1 MISQNVFDVIRTRDA
16 WVDDLIVYV
25 QEKPVG
31 LLVPSTLISAS
42 NSDDSYFYGP
52 KGIGAFQLVNTDSAW
67 AALIAVGAVL
77 FGSIDEVQRLRQAL
91 HDDRTSRT
99 TAYFCTVCSNCTETL
114 QALDRI
120 RASAVAVIGTGGIG
134 SLTAMSLAGAGVA
147 SLRLIDQDVVEASNF
162 NRQFFYQR
170 RHIGKRKVDA
180 LAEAIQE
187 RFSDVDVAC
196 IDQSASV
203 ETAEEMMDGVD
214 AVIVSADEPLGL
226 ASTISRVART
236 RGIHAIS
243 CGYVLGDAG
252 VQFFS
257 AAGASHN
264 VVAHEDVPRLWSRVP
279 QSVMPSFG
287 PTNIELAGIASSLT
301 LLSLAGFRAVSN
313 KHLEARWDTTI
324 FPREWVKE

>member
-1 MISQNVFDVIRTRDA
+1 MISQNVFDVIKTRDA
-16 WVDDLIVYV
+16 RIEDLTVYV

-31 LLVPSTLISAS
+31 LLVPSTLVSVS
-42 NSDDSYFYGP
+42 TRDDSYFYGP
-52 KGIGAFQLVNTDSAW
+52 RGIGTFRLVDTDSAW

-77 FGSIDEVQRLRQAL
+77 FGSVDEVQRLQQAL
-91 HDDRTSRT
+91 QNDRTSRT
-99 TAYFCTVCSNCTETL
+99 TAYLCAVCPNCTETL
-114 QALDRI
+114 RALERI
-120 RASAVAVIGTGGIG
+120 RASAVAVIGAGGIG

-170 RHIGKRKVDA
+170 KHIGKRKVDA

-187 RFSDVDVAC
+187 RFSDVDVSC
-196 IDQSASV
+196 FDQSASI
-203 ETAEEMMDGVD
+203 ESAEWMLDGVD
-214 AVIVSADEPLGL
+214 AVIISADDPLGL
-226 ASTISRVART
+226 ASTISRIART

-257 AAGASHN
+257 AENASS
-264 VVAHEDVPRLWSRVP
+264 ELSIPDDIPRLWSRVP
-279 QSVMPSFG
+279 HSVMPSFG

-301 LLSLAGFRAVSN
+301 LLSLAGCHAVSN
-313 KHLEARWDTTI
+313 KHLEARWDTTK
-324 FPREWVKE
+324 FPREWKEE